1 MYRAL
6 LRLQAEAKL
15 ELNVAFTGERG
26 ISLDTSVFERAA
38 KKMLKWI
45 WLHIISTSVAVTLE
59 KWK

>member
-26 ISLDTSVFERAA
+26 ISLDISVFERAA

-45 WLHIISTSVAVTLE
+45 WLHIISRSIAVTFE
-59 KWK
+59 K